1 MKYISYIFNTEKH
14 WHFNLL
20 FFFLF
25 RHAMGMDVVEMV
37 HR

>member
-20 FFFLF
+20 FFLF
-25 RHAMGMDVVEMV
+25 RHAMGMDVIEMV